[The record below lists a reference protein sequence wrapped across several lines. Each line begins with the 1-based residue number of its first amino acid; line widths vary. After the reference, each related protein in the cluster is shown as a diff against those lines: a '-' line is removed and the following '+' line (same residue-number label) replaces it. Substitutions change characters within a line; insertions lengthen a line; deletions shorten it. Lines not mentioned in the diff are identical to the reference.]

1 MTGDPQEM
9 VASSALPETVLAAE
23 GDSEPGKY
31 GGSPQ
36 PGEAAPIERA
46 GPDSAVDGDRGVGRQ
61 NGNGTGGEGAA
72 ARPAERIRARRTAVQ
87 VLYEIDCTDHS
98 STIALK
104 YRQEEEEFSNETLAF
119 LSWLVHGVLMYQTE
133 LDQLIGR
140 YAPEWPVEKLAIVD
154 RNVLRLSI
162 FELASPDADAPPKV
176 VINEAVE
183 LAKTFGSDN
192 SPRFVNGVL
201 GTALREITLPAGY
214 AAGPSQVK
222 R

>member
-9 VASSALPETVLAAE
+9 VASSAIPESVLAAE
-23 GDSEPGKY
+23 ADGELAEY
-31 GGSPQ
+31 GASPQ
-36 PGEAAPIERA
+36 QGEVASIDSA
-46 GPDSAVDGDRGVGRQ
+46 GPGAAVDGDGRDSRQ
-61 NGNGTGGEGAA
+61 DGNGTGGDGAA
-72 ARPAERIRARRTAVQ
+72 ARPAERIRARRAAVQ
-87 VLYEIDCTDHS
+87 VLYEIDCTEHS

-104 YRQEEEEFSNETLAF
+104 YRQEEEQFSNETLAF
-119 LSWLVHGVLMYQTE
+119 LSWLVHGVLMYRVE
-133 LDQLIGR
+133 LDLLIGR
-140 YAPEWPVEKLAIVD
+140 YAPEWPVDKLAIVD

-162 FELASPDADAPPKV
+162 FELTSPDADAPPKV

-201 GTALREITLPAGY
+201 GTALREITLPEGY
-214 AAGPSQVK
+214 ATGPGQEK